1 LHVRTS
7 ANEGTIAIGN
17 EIYPGLLYANAASG
31 EFRIDNRGSFSGYI
45 TFFPNGQNTTV
56 GSEAMRI
63 TSAGRVGIGTTNPLV
78 PLQVAGSAFIDGGFL
93 YMSNALPIVW
103 GSTVSIE
110 GDSSANTLS
119 LKTNSVTR
127 IQIAS
132 GGNVGIGGTTSFG
145 NGAKVIGISNATTVP
160 STNPSGGGVL
170 YVESGALKY
179 RGSSGTITTIAPA

>member
-1 LHVRTS
+1 MVFS
-7 ANEGTIAIGN
+7 
-17 EIYPGLLYANAASG
+17 LYNKTMQ
-31 EFRIDNRGSFSGYI
+31 ER
-45 TFFPNGQNTTV
+45 
-56 GSEAMRI
+56 MRI
-63 TSAGRVGIGTTNPLV
+63 TAGGNVGIGTTNPLV

-103 GSTVSIE
+103 GAGTVSVE

-145 NGAKVIGISNATTVP
+145 NGAKVIGIANATTVP
-160 STNPSGGGVL
+160 NADPSGGGVL
-170 YVESGALKY
+170 YVEAGALKY